1 MAHAGVERSTRTE
14 GQVIRDEF
22 QKAIY
27 DILVAADFGLNDP
40 AIYDYVPTNEP
51 YPIVALGDIDY
62 RSWQSDDEN
71 NYRGEIRIHAYS
83 DKLGRRQVNEILDV
97 IDAALDRAEL
107 SMDNGHVITID
118 RIFST
123 TDIEVDS
130 ADRQIRSGRIDFSFL
145 IGRDT

>member
-1 MAHAGVERSTRTE
+1 M
-14 GQVIRDEF
+14 IRDAL
-22 QKAIY
+22 Q
-27 DILVAADFGLNDP
+27 AALYTALTDADYGTNDP
-40 AIYDYVPTNEP
+40 GVYDYVPTNEP
-51 YPIVALGDIDY
+51 YPIVAIGDVDY
-62 RSWQSDDEN
+62 RSWQNDDEN
-71 NYRGEIRIHAYS
+71 NYRGEIRIYVYS

-107 SMDNGHVITID
+107 TMDNGHVITID

-123 TDIEVDS
+123 TDIEIDS